1 MNKKG
6 NQRCWTEVP
15 GVCCNPRRHDTEHT
29 NEFIHLNMDNL
40 QYAICLNHRNRLSFT
55 AVLFLPTNTATSH
68 HNCNELQI
76 GITLR
81 IQIRAEPAD
90 Y

>member
-29 NEFIHLNMDNL
+29 NEFIHLNMD
-40 QYAICLNHRNRLSFT
+40 AICNLSQSPQSINIHRRP
-55 AVLFLPTNTATSH
+55 LPSNEHCDITSQ
-68 HNCNELQI
+68 L
-76 GITLR
+76 
-81 IQIRAEPAD
+81 
-90 Y
+90 